1 MLYEW
6 YYIII
11 YIMRTAKK
19 IIRDI
24 LPYGIV
30 RIHQK
35 KRTLKTNELDFWYN
49 YKKYINAGEYV
60 DFIKTNPFST
70 VVSVQGFGYSGSG
83 AVIDL
88 LREYDTLQV
97 LGYVD
102 IEGTKTDVSNKF
114 EEINILRVAGGLFEI
129 EKYLGSD
136 NIYQNDAL
144 LHRLIN
150 LFEKSSLYQ
159 ALPMSQKYF
168 YEFIR
173 RISRTFVNSSFGQ
186 TYNRHINYK
195 GINDV
200 LILED
205 MSIKSFRNLC
215 KEFLYSIF
223 SLIHTDPNMSVL
235 VLDQFVND
243 REFNMERYLEYVPN
257 LKMIT
262 VYRDPRDI
270 YAYAKK
276 EVGGWIPHTSVE
288 EFIQWYNVI
297 TKKFN
302 MKTDKYHVVQFERL
316 INDYDNV
323 VSSVEQYIGLNS
335 SLHKRMGTCLD
346 VSCSRKN
353 ICLWKQ
359 NNKETDSDFIQIYNN
374 FQQLC
379 YMPDL

>member
-1 MLYEW
+1 MLFEW
-6 YYIII
+6 HFIYIIMGTI
-11 YIMRTAKK
+11 KK
-19 IIRDI
+19 IIRDF

-30 RIHQK
+30 RLHQK

-60 DFIKTNPFST
+60 DFIKANPFRT

-150 LFEKSSLYQ
+150 LFENSSLYQ
-159 ALPMSQKYF
+159 ALPMSQNFF

-173 RISRTFVNSSFGQ
+173 RISKTFANSVFGQ

-205 MSIKSFRNLC
+205 MSIKNFRNLC

-302 MKTDKYHVVQFERL
+302 MKTDKYHVVQFESL

-323 VSSVEQYIGLNS
+323 VSSIEQYIGLNS

-359 NNKETDSDFIQIYNN
+359 NNKETDSDFIKIYNN

>member
-1 MLYEW
+1 
-6 YYIII
+6 
-11 YIMRTAKK
+11 MRTAKK

-159 ALPMSQKYF
+159 ALPMSQNYF

-173 RISRTFVNSSFGQ
+173 RISRTFVNSGFGQ

-223 SLIHTDPNMSVL
+223 SLIHRDPNMSVL

-323 VSSVEQYIGLNS
+323 VSSIEQYIGLNS

-359 NNKETDSDFIQIYNN
+359 NNKEIDSDFIQIYNN

>member
-1 MLYEW
+1 MLFEW

-159 ALPMSQKYF
+159 ALPMSQNYF

-173 RISRTFVNSSFGQ
+173 RISRTFVNSGFGQ

-223 SLIHTDPNMSVL
+223 SLIHRDPNMSVL

-323 VSSVEQYIGLNS
+323 VSSIEQYIGLNS

>member
-1 MLYEW
+1 
-6 YYIII
+6 
-11 YIMRTAKK
+11 MRTAKK

-359 NNKETDSDFIQIYNN
+359 NNKKQIRISSKYTITFNNCAICQIYEIEI
-374 FQQLC
+374 LE
-379 YMPDL
+379 PA